1 MRRRRIS
8 HGPMVALAGMICCM
22 CAVPSPP
29 AAQRNASREALRS
42 KTKSAPRDRFAA
54 RAETLTGAGT
64 AGKGE
69 WGILIADAE
78 TGEILYEQ
86 NSDRYFVPASNM
98 KLFTTALALATLGPG
113 YRFHTTL
120 ESQGVIT
127 PDGALSA
134 DLVLVGRGDPNLS
147 NRKFPYELKEEFDGP
162 PERVLAELADAL
174 VAKGVKS
181 ISGDVGGDDS
191 YFPRERYPDGWE
203 IDDMVWEYGAAVS
216 AIVVNDNTV
225 TLTLTPGQSADDP
238 VQAELSP
245 ATPEFRV
252 DNRVR
257 TSEAGVKADLTLAR
271 EPGSP
276 LVVVEGTLPA
286 KTAARKLV
294 LAVQEPALHAAAML
308 KRLLEQR
315 GVAVNGVARAVHE
328 NILYVVAPAVLAEH
342 VSVPLSDSVKLV
354 NKISQNLHTEVLLRT
369 AIRESCSHVQGAA
382 QTACSNLKPDE
393 LFTSFRNDR
402 YARMGIAP
410 DDVMQTDGSGLSR
423 HDLVTPRAV
432 VALLQF
438 ARKQPWFAPYF
449 ASLPVA
455 GIDGT
460 LENSLKNTEAAGR
473 IHAKTGSVEHVRT
486 RSGYAETPNGR
497 KLIFSFLANNQ
508 GGKGHEATDVLDGLS
523 LAMIQ
528 EFDERPPHCC
538 KK

>member
-1 MRRRRIS
+1 
-8 HGPMVALAGMICCM
+8 
-22 CAVPSPP
+22 
-29 AAQRNASREALRS
+29 
-42 KTKSAPRDRFAA
+42 
-54 RAETLTGAGT
+54 
-64 AGKGE
+64 
-69 WGILIADAE
+69 
-78 TGEILYEQ
+78 
-86 NSDRYFVPASNM
+86 
-98 KLFTTALALATLGPG
+98 
-113 YRFHTTL
+113 
-120 ESQGVIT
+120 
-127 PDGALSA
+127 
-134 DLVLVGRGDPNLS
+134 
-147 NRKFPYELKEEFDGP
+147 
-162 PERVLAELADAL
+162 
-174 VAKGVKS
+174 
-181 ISGDVGGDDS
+181 
-191 YFPRERYPDGWE
+191 
-203 IDDMVWEYGAAVS
+203 MVWEYGAAVS

-238 VQAELSP
+238 VQAELSL

-382 QTACSNLKPDE
+382 QTECSNLKPDE

-455 GIDGT
+455 GVDGT